1 MKRFVALSVLLLSLV
16 AVKTEAA
23 IIVVFGQ
30 NTGLNLF
37 TGNETGG
44 VTTLDA
50 NAIPVII
57 TTLDENPVAINAFFS
72 LDAVSTAGVT
82 NIGGNVYTQP
92 YNGSFSITATAV
104 GGFNYLSGVF
114 NGIDLGID
122 GGTTMVFG
130 STDPPLLLNF
140 TSDVLGMPLTD
151 PSAMALA
158 LTNIIPGV
166 TISNNS
172 FGDFTSSVAGNFSAE
187 DASVVPEPASLLLMG
202 TGLSFL
208 AARRRKKLAKKV

>member
-1 MKRFVALSVLLLSLV
+1 MKKILTLTLLLLSLV
-16 AVKTEAA
+16 AVKSEAA

-50 NAIPVII
+50 NSIPVII
-57 TTLDENPVAINAFFS
+57 TTLDENPVSINAFFS

-92 YNGSFSITATAV
+92 YSGTFSITNA
-104 GGFNYLSGVF
+104 GFNYLSGTF
-114 NGIDLGID
+114 DGIDLGID

-140 TSDVLGMPLTD
+140 TSDVIGMSLSD

-158 LTNIIPGV
+158 LTNITPGV
-166 TISNNS
+166 SIVNNS
-172 FGDFTSSVAGNFSAE
+172 FGDFTSSVAGNFSATDLSE
-187 DASVVPEPASLLLMG
+187 VPEPATLALLG
-202 TGLSFL
+202 VGLSAI
-208 AARRRKKLAKKV
+208 AARNRKRLLRKQ

>member
-23 IIVVFGQ
+23 IILVFGQ

-50 NAIPVII
+50 NSIPVII
-57 TTLDENPVAINAFFS
+57 TTLDENPVSINAFFS

-92 YNGSFSITATAV
+92 YSGTFSILSG

-114 NGIDLGID
+114 DGIDLGID

-140 TSDVLGMPLTD
+140 TSMVAGMSLSD

-158 LTNIIPGV
+158 LTNITPGV
-166 TISNNS
+166 SIVNNS
-172 FGDFTSSVAGNFSAE
+172 FGDFTSSVAGNFSAQ